1 MDLSSTLARDCSPFY
16 SLRNQGRSSS
26 YSNLSKLSTFVI
38 WIITDFIILLFFLIT
53 TFISIINIHCSVSF
67 VIMMIRLRRTV
78 ADRKRLLTKVIEG
91 LGQHGMVGMMIMMVM
106 MIMVMIVRVI
116 M

>member
-1 MDLSSTLARDCSPFY
+1 
-16 SLRNQGRSSS
+16 
-26 YSNLSKLSTFVI
+26 
-38 WIITDFIILLFFLIT
+38 
-53 TFISIINIHCSVSF
+53 
-67 VIMMIRLRRTV
+67 MIRLRRTV

-106 MIMVMIVRVI
+106 MIMMMIVRVI